1 MGICCSTCSIETSYC
16 TDTADDI
23 TAGNV
28 YEEVVSETDEEFAEG
43 EEGETSEAGEE
54 GVVDEA
60 EVSEET

>member
-1 MGICCSTCSIETSYC
+1 MFPEGVEVLTSEDMSI
-16 TDTADDI
+16 
-23 TAGNV
+23 AGV
-28 YEEVVSETDEEFAEG
+28 QPPRVLEEVVSETDEEFAEG